1 MAGNRQSSQR
11 PCLEEGYQTACKFRP
26 PVTSHGKSTSGAGER
41 FLSPINLTSG
51 ESEEHFYS
59 LEEDDDILQVICHLL
74 IPVLIV
80 GKEASPKQGLQD
92 V

>member
-1 MAGNRQSSQR
+1 
-11 PCLEEGYQTACKFRP
+11 LEESYQTACKFRP

-80 GKEASPKQGLQD
+80 GKAGPPKCLD
-92 V
+92 LIVS

>member
-1 MAGNRQSSQR
+1 
-11 PCLEEGYQTACKFRP
+11 LEEGYQTACKFRP